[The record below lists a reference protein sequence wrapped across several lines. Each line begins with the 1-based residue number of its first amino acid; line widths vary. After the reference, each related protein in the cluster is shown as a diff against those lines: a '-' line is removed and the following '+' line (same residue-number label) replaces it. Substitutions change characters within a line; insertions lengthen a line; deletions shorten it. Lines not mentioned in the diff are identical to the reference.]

1 MNNQPQRRCRGCN
14 EIGHNIRGCVKKI
27 DERIILEY
35 SRRTLMHLP
44 TTFPSELG
52 ISMPN
57 INKLCEKYGLAF
69 RRVSTAD
76 KLERLHRI
84 YLQLGSQHRRNEINN
99 HFVELQNR
107 RPIYRPSYL
116 PPPLPPNQQ
125 EVAMWL
131 GGFNIY
137 RYNRPEK
144 EIDHPKPTLQII
156 VDKTKFASKTDTGEC
171 PICYETCVNMI
182 STNCNHSYCQP
193 CFNTLINSVKK
204 CTLPCPLCREN
215 VKDIFVFSETSSE
228 MMMKL

>member
-1 MNNQPQRRCRGCN
+1 MNTNNQPQRRCRGCN

-35 SRRTLMHLP
+35 SRRTFVP
-44 TTFPSELG
+44 IITFPLELG

-99 HFVELQNR
+99 HYVQMQQNR
-107 RPIYRPSYL
+107 RPINIYHPSYL
-116 PPPLPPNQQ
+116 LPSNLIQQ
-125 EVAMWL
+125 EVDAMLL
-131 GGFNIY
+131 GYI
-137 RYNRPEK
+137 PEK
-144 EIDHPKPTLQII
+144 EIDHQKPTLQII
-156 VDKTKFASKTDTGEC
+156 VDKTKFTSKTDKGEC